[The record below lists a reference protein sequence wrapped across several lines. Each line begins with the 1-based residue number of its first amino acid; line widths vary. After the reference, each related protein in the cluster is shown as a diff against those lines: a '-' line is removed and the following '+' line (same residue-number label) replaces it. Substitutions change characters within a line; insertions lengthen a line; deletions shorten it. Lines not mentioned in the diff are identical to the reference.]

1 MMSNMDIILKKIL
14 NDRDIFYPDEE
25 IFTKSEWNL
34 LREKFIN
41 KNLEEYKNIIQRKS
55 NEYNQKIN
63 QAAKNKEKEKFQ
75 RAKKLCQSLINAIP
89 EFDKSGKLV
98 KPGKPNL
105 LNTLFEYLDFFGL
118 VKSNLPSS
126 SAIDD
131 YGKVIERYEI
141 GTVTQFFLDKIER
154 ESDKYKKKAL
164 KKLLEYVKELYQSN
178 QSPLEIAY
186 FIRKLNS
193 LTTLWEV
200 LNG

>member
-1 MMSNMDIILKKIL
+1 MSDMDTILKKIL
-14 NDRDIFYPDEE
+14 NDRDIFYHEKE

-41 KNLEEYKNIIQRKS
+41 KNLEEYKNIIQGKI

-63 QAAKNKEKEKFQ
+63 QATNNKEKEKFQ
-75 RAKKLCQSLINAIP
+75 GAKKLCQSLINAIY
-89 EFDKSGKLV
+89 D
-98 KPGKPNL
+98 KPNL
-105 LNTLFEYLDFFGL
+105 LNNLFEYLDSFGL
-118 VKSNLPSS
+118 VKSNLPSPS
-126 SAIDD
+126 SMDD
-131 YGKVIERYEI
+131 YGKVIERYDI
-141 GTVTQFFLDKIER
+141 GTVTQFFLDKIEK

-186 FIRKLNS
+186 FVRKLNS
-193 LTTLWEV
+193 LKTLWEV

>member
-1 MMSNMDIILKKIL
+1 MMSDMDTILKKIL
-14 NDRDIFYPDEE
+14 NDRDIFYHEKE
-25 IFTKSEWNL
+25 IFTKSEWNW

-41 KNLEEYKNIIQRKS
+41 KNLEEYKNIIQGKI

-63 QAAKNKEKEKFQ
+63 QATNNKEKFQ

-89 EFDKSGKLV
+89 ESDKS
-98 KPGKPNL
+98 GKPNL
-105 LNTLFEYLDFFGL
+105 LNTLFEYLDSFGL
-118 VKSNLPSS
+118 VKSNLPSPS
-126 SAIDD
+126 SMDD
-131 YGKVIERYEI
+131 YGKVIERYDISIVE
-141 GTVTQFFLDKIER
+141 QYFLDKISKE
-154 ESDKYKKKAL
+154 DNLHTKNAL

-200 LNG
+200 LDE

>member
-1 MMSNMDIILKKIL
+1 MMSDMDTILKKIL
-14 NDRDIFYPDEE
+14 NDRDIFYHEKE

-41 KNLEEYKNIIQRKS
+41 KNLEEYKNIIQGKI

-63 QAAKNKEKEKFQ
+63 QATNNKEKEKFQ
-75 RAKKLCQSLINAIP
+75 GAKKLCQSLINAIY
-89 EFDKSGKLV
+89 D
-98 KPGKPNL
+98 KPNL
-105 LNTLFEYLDFFGL
+105 LNNLFEYLDSFGL
-118 VKSNLPSS
+118 VKSNLPSPS
-126 SAIDD
+126 SMDD
-131 YGKVIERYEI
+131 YGKVIERYDI

-186 FIRKLNS
+186 FVRKLNS
-193 LTTLWEV
+193 LKTLWEV
-200 LNG
+200 LNE

>member
-1 MMSNMDIILKKIL
+1 MMSDMDTILKKIL
-14 NDRDIFYPDEE
+14 NDRDIFYHEKE

-41 KNLEEYKNIIQRKS
+41 KNLEEYKNIIQGKI

-63 QAAKNKEKEKFQ
+63 QATNNKEKEKFQ
-75 RAKKLCQSLINAIP
+75 GAKKLCQSLINAIY
-89 EFDKSGKLV
+89 D
-98 KPGKPNL
+98 KPNL
-105 LNTLFEYLDFFGL
+105 LNNLFEYLDSFGL
-118 VKSNLPSS
+118 VKSNLPSPS
-126 SAIDD
+126 SMDD
-131 YGKVIERYEI
+131 YGKVIERYDI
-141 GTVTQFFLDKIER
+141 GTVTQFFLDKIEK

-186 FIRKLNS
+186 FVRKLNS
-193 LTTLWEV
+193 LKTLWEV